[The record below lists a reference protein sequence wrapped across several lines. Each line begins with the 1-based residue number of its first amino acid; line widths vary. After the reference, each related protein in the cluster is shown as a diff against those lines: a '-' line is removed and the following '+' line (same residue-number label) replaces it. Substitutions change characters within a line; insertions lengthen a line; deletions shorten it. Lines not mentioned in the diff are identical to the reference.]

1 MEKLIEKVNNL
12 KLSLDNEDSIK
23 KIKELNKAIMNDKKL
38 IELITEYKNK
48 PSSELKDNIY
58 NNKLYQKYKESETD
72 INILIMSINTKLK
85 DINNRSNC
93 I

>member
-23 KIKELNKAIMNDKKL
+23 KIKELNKTIMNDKKL

-72 INILIMSINTKLK
+72 INILIMAINTKLK